1 MSQTL
6 AISSCQNS
14 KVDQIMKNRTKAFR
28 HGFLRY
34 AAFHTLVKTVLS
46 HESKILAST
55 HVWGHRHDAVASKL
69 SR

>member
-1 MSQTL
+1 
-6 AISSCQNS
+6 
-14 KVDQIMKNRTKAFR
+14 MKNRTKAFR